1 MCSRWTERDTEAI
14 AQAVAAAQA
23 DPRPSIIGCKTVIG
37 YGSPNKAGTAG
48 VHGEP
53 LGEDELAKTK
63 ELLGWPAEPKFYV
76 PDDVAALYGQAALRG
91 NELEA
96 AYAELLDAYTE
107 EYPELAAEY
116 EQFLSGD
123 LAEGWEASL
132 PEFPAGKAVATRN
145 ASGTVINAIAG
156 VVQNLIG
163 GSADLSPS
171 NKTMIN
177 DASSLQADA
186 FDGRNMHFGVREH
199 AMAGILNGM
208 ALHGGVIPYGGTFLI
223 FSDYMRGSM
232 RLSALIG
239 VRVVYVLTHD
249 SIGLGEDG
257 PTHQPIE
264 HLAALRAIPNMTV
277 IRPADGNETS
287 AAWKAALTN
296 RTGPTVLALTRQ
308 NLPVYDRAGEGL
320 GSADDL
326 ARGGYVFYENAGD
339 GLQVV
344 LVATGSEVEIAYE
357 AAKTLASDGVGVRV
371 VSLPS
376 WELFEKQDDA
386 YRADVLPAGVPKLAI
401 EAGVPFGWERWVGN
415 DKQGDIMGIQ
425 RFGASAPYQR
435 IYEEFGLTTTE
446 AVARAKALIGA

>member
-1 MCSRWTERDTEAI
+1 MRLP
-14 AQAVAAAQA
+14 VA
-23 DPRPSIIGCKTVIG
+23 
-37 YGSPNKAGTAG
+37 
-48 VHGEP
+48 
-53 LGEDELAKTK
+53 
-63 ELLGWPAEPKFYV
+63 
-76 PDDVAALYGQAALRG
+76 
-91 NELEA
+91 
-96 AYAELLDAYTE
+96 
-107 EYPELAAEY
+107 
-116 EQFLSGD
+116 
-123 LAEGWEASL
+123 
-132 PEFPAGKAVATRN
+132 
-145 ASGTVINAIAG
+145 
-156 VVQNLIG
+156 VQNLIG

-326 ARGGYVFYENAGD
+326 AQGGYVFYENAGD
-339 GLQVV
+339 GLQIV

-357 AAKTLASDGVGVRV
+357 AAKTLAADGVGVRV

-386 YRADVLPAGVPKLAI
+386 YRAGCSARRRAKAGHR
-401 EAGVPFGWERWVGN
+401 GRRPFGWERWVGN
-415 DKQGDIMGIQ
+415 DKQWATSW
-425 RFGASAPYQR
+425 ASSALAPAHR
-435 IYEEFGLTTTE
+435 ISESMRSLG
-446 AVARAKALIGA
+446 